1 VTPEQIW
8 LLKYGRGWVHWYE
21 LADDDGT
28 GVDRLLERM
37 HEAQLLKTDSNR
49 MCVRLKTEKERN
61 ELIRV

>member
-1 VTPEQIW
+1 MTPEQIW

-21 LADDDGT
+21 LADENDG
-28 GVDRLLERM
+28 VNDLVMRM
-37 HEAQLLKTDSNR
+37 HEARLLKTDSNR